1 VMKMD
6 EREERMRRMRMA
18 FWIAWFAITN
28 RFRKTYVANE
38 CGHRTKRE
46 GSTVSFGERYVIAM
60 PLATNGHPDWCLD
73 CIGGMAIRCGWCGRP
88 IHVGEMVTPYLAKD
102 GMPGYTRY
110 HEDVGNDCRK
120 SVVGCERIDCAD
132 SGGDYCGRWYP
143 PGRVAHFVFRA

>member
-1 VMKMD
+1 MMEMD

-60 PLATNGHPDWCLD
+60 PWPRT
-73 CIGGMAIRCGWCGRP
+73 AILTGAWIALGAWRSG
-88 IHVGEMVTPYLAKD
+88 
-102 GMPGYTRY
+102 
-110 HEDVGNDCRK
+110 
-120 SVVGCERIDCAD
+120 VVGVGARSTSARWSPRILPRMGCQDTRGTMKMLVMIVA
-132 SGGDYCGRWYP
+132 SRWLVAKGLIALTQAVIIAVGGIL
-143 PGRVAHFVFRA
+143 PGG